1 MLRKQIVS
9 KMDSKTSCKAV
20 KLWVEIFDVAT
31 VTHTRQL
38 IETVRREY
46 EEFIQTTKFE
56 YESFKTQHQQEYDTL
71 KKDFEETKTRL
82 FEEKKQMGQEY
93 RVTNSVSSP
102 VDSSNAIQTGPSI
115 QYARSI
121 WRLQKNIRVPV

>member
-1 MLRKQIVS
+1 MEYAEEANRIQNGQQNQLQGCQAVS
-9 KMDSKTSCKAV
+9 RNCWYKT
-20 KLWVEIFDVAT
+20 D
-31 VTHTRQL
+31 THTRQL

-71 KKDFEETKTRL
+71 KNDFEETKTRL

-93 RVTNSVSSP
+93 RVSIAIP
-102 VDSSNAIQTGPSI
+102 V
-115 QYARSI
+115 
-121 WRLQKNIRVPV
+121 